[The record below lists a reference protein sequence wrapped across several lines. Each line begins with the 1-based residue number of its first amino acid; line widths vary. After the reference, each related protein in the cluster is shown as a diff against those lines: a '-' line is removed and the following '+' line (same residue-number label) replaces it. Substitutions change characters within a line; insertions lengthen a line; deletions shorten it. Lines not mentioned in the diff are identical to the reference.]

1 MSVYDEKLRRLQQQA
16 ERKRRL
22 EAMLRELRQQRE
34 ELERKAAQLERIK
47 LDEQADVDRLEGG
60 GLAAMFYSLLGKSEE
75 KLTKERREAAAAAVK
90 YEAAARELASIAED
104 IDNYESELAGLA
116 GVDAEYEATLEEKR
130 GELRRAGG
138 ETARRLLELETEA
151 SACEGRRKEILEAI
165 AAGSGALATADE
177 ILSELD
183 SAEGWATWDTFG
195 GGLLTDIA
203 KHSHLDDA
211 QMLVERLQAQ
221 LGAFRTELADV
232 GGLSLGAQVNID
244 GFLRFAD
251 YFFDGIF
258 VDLAVL
264 DRISDSIDQV
274 QVTRERIG
282 SVLERL
288 NAMLESTVAELG
300 EKRGQID
307 RLVYEA
313 K

>member
-22 EAMLRELRQQRE
+22 EAMLRELRQQRD

-75 KLTKERREAAAAAVK
+75 KLTKERREAAAATVK
-90 YEAAARELASIAED
+90 YEAAARELSAVRDDIERYEAEL
-104 IDNYESELAGLA
+104 SGLL
-116 GVDAEYEATLEEKR
+116 GVEAEYEAVLEEKR
-130 GELRRAGG
+130 GELRRSGG

-165 AAGSGALATADE
+165 AAGSEALATADE

-195 GGLLTDIA
+195 GGFLTDIA

-221 LGAFRTELADV
+221 LGALRTELADV

-264 DRISDSIDQV
+264 DHISDSIEQV

-288 NAMLESTVAELG
+288 NAMLESTAAELD